1 MRAKQI
7 IMLIAV
13 ALVGML
19 LGGAAMWWM
28 GRMEGAATPAS
39 DEHAHEEKAKPKGHD
54 DHGGHGPHEGQEA
67 HGEEPVVQLTEVQL
81 QELGIE
87 VAPAG
92 PGTLAAYVMLPGHV
106 TLNADRRGEIIPRI
120 SGAIQQVLKQLGDR
134 VRAGEVMAI
143 IDSRELADLKS
154 AYLNARDRVPLA
166 EVTFRREENL
176 WKKKIS
182 PEQEYLEAKRALAE
196 ARIELRAAEHKLR
209 ALGFTEADLHRLP
222 AQANGTLTRYPIT
235 APFDGTVIEKHI
247 TLGAVVKDDT
257 VAYVIADLRSVWVHV
272 SVYTKDLPLV
282 RHGQLVRIAAG
293 AGIPDAQGSIAYV
306 APVVDEQ
313 TRTAFARA
321 VLPNPNGVWRPG
333 LFVTAMIEVGATD
346 VPLLIPKEA
355 VQTVEE
361 KATVFVQTPEGFEA
375 RPVTLGRTNETH
387 VEVLTGLELGE
398 RYAATETF
406 VLKAELAKGEAT
418 HQH

>member
-1 MRAKQI
+1 MRVKQI

-13 ALVGML
+13 ALLGIL
-19 LGGAAMWWM
+19 LGAAAMWWM
-28 GRMEGAATPAS
+28 GRMDGAATPAS
-39 DEHAHEEKAKPKGHD
+39 DEHAHEEKAESKGHD
-54 DHGGHGPHEGQEA
+54 DHDGHEHDEGQEA
-67 HGEEPVVQLTEVQL
+67 HGEEQMVRLTEAQL

-87 VAPAG
+87 VAAAG
-92 PGTLAAYVMLPGHV
+92 PGKLAAYVTLPGHV

-120 SGAIQQVLKQLGDR
+120 SGAIQQVMKQLGDR
-134 VRAGEVMAI
+134 VRTGEVMAV

-166 EVTFRREENL
+166 EVTFRREEDL

-196 ARIELRAAEHKLR
+196 ARIELRAAEQKLR
-209 ALGFTEADLHRLP
+209 ALGFSEGDLNRLP
-222 AQANGTLTRYPIT
+222 SQADGTFTRYPIT

-247 TLGAVVKDDT
+247 TLGSVVKDDT
-257 VAYVIADLRSVWVHV
+257 VAYVIADLRSVWVNV
-272 SVYTKDLPLV
+272 SVYAKDLPLV
-282 RHGQLVRIAAG
+282 RQGQPVSIAAG
-293 AGIPDAQGSIAYV
+293 DGIPDAQGSIAYI

-313 TRTAFARA
+313 TRTALARA
-321 VLPNPNGVWRPG
+321 VLPNPNGSWRPG

-346 VPLLIPKEA
+346 VPLMIPREA
-355 VQTVEE
+355 VQTVEG

-375 RPVTLGRTNETH
+375 RPVTLGRANETH
-387 VEVLTGLELGE
+387 VEVLTGLEPGE
-398 RYAATETF
+398 RYAASETF
-406 VLKAELAKGEAT
+406 ILKAELAKGEAT